1 MNCKLMQ
8 VQIAYSV
15 NSKFKV
21 MCEYVLHTLNCS
33 GIMTVSSVAAWFTS
47 IQPKAELAVR
57 EVPSNS
63 MSASSP
69 PPADHLAGKV
79 YQSIRVPPL
88 LPVVDG
94 WLSCDVDGRGCP
106 GWKEGEAVVGF
117 VFVASVISLSCD
129 ACMNKIVQ
137 ILEQGVALSLT
148 PFLIAKI
155 TIEMS
160 PVDSWFAVFKYE
172 DV

>member
-1 MNCKLMQ
+1 MNYKLVQ
-8 VQIAYSV
+8 VQTAYLV

-21 MCEYVLHTLNCS
+21 MCDYDVINHKYVLHTLNCS

-88 LPVVDG
+88 LPVVG
-94 WLSCDVDGRGCP
+94 RWLSCDVDGRGCP
-106 GWKEGEAVVGF
+106 GWKEGEAVAGF

-129 ACMNKIVQ
+129 AYMNKVVQ
-137 ILEQGVALSLT
+137 ISEQFMASS
-148 PFLIAKI
+148 F
-155 TIEMS
+155 M
-160 PVDSWFAVFKYE
+160 
-172 DV
+172 